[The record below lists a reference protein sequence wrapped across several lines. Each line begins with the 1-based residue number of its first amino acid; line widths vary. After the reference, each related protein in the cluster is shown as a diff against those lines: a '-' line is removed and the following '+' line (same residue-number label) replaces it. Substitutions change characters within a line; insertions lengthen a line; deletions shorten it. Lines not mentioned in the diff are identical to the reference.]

1 MKRFPLQK
9 MRQKEQ
15 NRWQYAMRW
24 FLRRALNWRHNKHC
38 HGHKPEP
45 RCLVSCRQPASP
57 AASDIVT
64 TGTAGRTDAPGSRQ
78 QAAGGSRQRR
88 HKIVTELRCTVTTKC
103 MSTTAAMGKATTTA
117 AATVTSEKRE
127 RKKKY
132 KLIFYNLIKN
142 TT

>member
-9 MRQKEQ
+9 MRQRQKEQ

-64 TGTAGRTDAPGSRQ
+64 TGTAGRTDAPGSRR
-78 QAAGGSRQRR
+78 QAAAGRGGIKLSQSCAA
-88 HKIVTELRCTVTTKC
+88 LRCTVTTKC
-103 MSTTAAMGKATTTA
+103 MSTAAAMGKATTTA

-127 RKKKY
+127 RKKKST
-132 KLIFYNLIKN
+132 N
-142 TT
+142 

>member
-9 MRQKEQ
+9 MRQRQKEQ

-78 QAAGGSRQRR
+78 QAAGGRGGIKLSQSCAALHCD
-88 HKIVTELRCTVTTKC
+88 HKMHVNR
-103 MSTTAAMGKATTTA
+103 SSNGK
-117 AATVTSEKRE
+117 SNNYSSSNCNKRE
-127 RKKKY
+127 ERTKKKST
-132 KLIFYNLIKN
+132 N
-142 TT
+142 